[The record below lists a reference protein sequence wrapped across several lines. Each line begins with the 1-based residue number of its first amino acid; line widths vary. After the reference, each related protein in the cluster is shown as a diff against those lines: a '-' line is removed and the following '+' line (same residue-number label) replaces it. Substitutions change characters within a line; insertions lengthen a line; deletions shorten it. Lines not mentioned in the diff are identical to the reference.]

1 MAKESAL
8 DGLSFERKNKHLLR
22 LPKNARIAK
31 RPIPHPPPSNPY
43 AGSSAPKIVYV
54 STKTPFMSAVK
65 RVQKLLSHAE
75 SRATSK
81 IELTKRKMGD
91 KSRMRQLMEAS
102 ETLSR
107 EAVHVKAT
115 GRAIEK
121 AVNIGKWFEERNEY
135 TVSTTTGSVMVVDD
149 IVEDENAAQDASE
162 STGHSSEKK
171 KSRRKARKLAV
182 DEDGELLE
190 SRTRYVNTV
199 DIAITMK

>member
-1 MAKESAL
+1 
-8 DGLSFERKNKHLLR
+8 
-22 LPKNARIAK
+22 
-31 RPIPHPPPSNPY
+31 
-43 AGSSAPKIVYV
+43 
-54 STKTPFMSAVK
+54 MSAVK

-81 IELTKRKMGD
+81 VELTKRKMGD

-149 IVEDENAAQDASE
+149 IVEDENAAEDASE
-162 STGHSSEKK
+162 STDNPPEKK
-171 KSRRKARKLAV
+171 KSRKKARKLAV

>member
-1 MAKESAL
+1 
-8 DGLSFERKNKHLLR
+8 
-22 LPKNARIAK
+22 
-31 RPIPHPPPSNPY
+31 
-43 AGSSAPKIVYV
+43 
-54 STKTPFMSAVK
+54 MSAVK